1 MAPPRTLVPSRVP
14 SATSTVTC
22 LAQPSPSSQVFFTR
36 SAMAAGRL
44 PDGPRTVRSWSL
56 IASESTGPNGL

>member
-1 MAPPRTLVPSRVP
+1 MAPPRTLLPSRVP

-36 SAMAAGRL
+36 SAMAPGRL

-56 IASESTGPNGL
+56 MASESTGP